1 VWFRERLRSFA
12 VRVRVFGSLAL
23 CACGGVSRDGH
34 EPSAAGTSAD
44 GGTAGAAGGTAS
56 AAGGIASAAG
66 GTASAAGGT
75 ASAAGGI
82 ASAAGGI
89 ASATGGIASAGAA
102 AVGAGGSNGEPAP
115 DSPLAGV
122 KLDDDFPWFYV
133 AGNAAGAGSLLPPEP
148 DASSNPVLHL
158 VLQGEPA
165 RATLSTHN
173 HFEVI
178 RFTERVEFSA
188 KATELLAL
196 RVSAR
201 QTLEGSDYFGALEAG
216 YPWPTAEVQVTTGWQ
231 RFSIPLTE
239 MRPPEPNTEP
249 STPRGSF
256 SVAFIVAHPRAV
268 ELWLDE
274 VRFE

>member
-1 VWFRERLRSFA
+1 MPAFSGRADARRVLTAVRQASTIGLVWFWARLQSFA
-12 VRVRVFGSLAL
+12 VPVRVFGSLAL
-23 CACGGVSRDGH
+23 CACGGASRDGH

-44 GGTAGAAGGTAS
+44 GGTASAAAGTTS
-56 AAGGIASAAG
+56 AAAGTTSADAG
-66 GTASAAGGT
+66 T
-75 ASAAGGI
+75 
-82 ASAAGGI
+82 
-89 ASATGGIASAGAA
+89 A
-102 AVGAGGSNGEPAP
+102 AVGVGGSSSEPAP
-115 DSPLAGV
+115 DNPIAGV
-122 KLDDDFPWFYV
+122 NLDDDFPWFY
-133 AGNAAGAGSLLPPEP
+133 ADGNATGAGSMLPPEA

-178 RFTERVEFSA
+178 RFAERVEFSA

-201 QTLEGSDYFGALEAG
+201 QTLESSDYFGALEAG

-231 RFSIPLTE
+231 RFSVPLSE

-249 STPRGSF
+249 GSF
-256 SVAFIVAHPRAV
+256 MLAFIVDHPRPV